1 MRCFLGILNDFGGLG
16 LLFLCFLN
24 LGSLLSRPDFDDFE
38 EDDDDELDADER
50 GFLSNIFWSN
60 SILMFSPRI
69 VGGGGGVA
77 SEVDVG
83 LCLDGLLLL
92 DRCLAGSGGGAN
104 FRSFNVSILGLSL
117 ISNILANS
125 LGNWSFFFLS
135 TMIFF
140 EASLELEEDE
150 A

>member
-38 EDDDDELDADER
+38 EDDDEELDAG

-77 SEVDVG
+77 SEVEVG

-92 DRCLAGSGGGAN
+92 DRCLAASGGGAN

-125 LGNWSFFFLS
+125 LGTGS
-135 TMIFF
+135 
-140 EASLELEEDE
+140 E
-150 A
+150 

>member
-16 LLFLCFLN
+16 LRFLCFLN

-38 EDDDDELDADER
+38 DDDDELEAG

-77 SEVDVG
+77 SEVEVG

-92 DRCLAGSGGGAN
+92 DRCLAASGGGAN
-104 FRSFNVSILGLSL
+104 FLSFNVSILGLSL
-117 ISNILANS
+117 MSNILANS

-140 EASLELEEDE
+140 EASLELEVE